1 MRVLM
6 TGADGFL
13 GRTVLSAVPANA
25 SVVAFDTRFTAPV
38 PPQVQ
43 AVEGD
48 VRDPEAIRSA
58 LDGVDTILH
67 LAPLTVS
74 SGDEGTVLD
83 EASRGTYSLTT
94 TALDA
99 GVRRFVFGSSLAM
112 FDRLPATWEV
122 SETWR
127 PRPEPRIEHLR
138 PWITELAARE
148 AMRDADVSAICLR
161 FGWLVDDATAASTPY
176 DGRWVHLEDA
186 VAGIRRSLE
195 LDLSGWSVFHITA
208 PGWHAK
214 VRLAAAGREPFGY
227 QPMHDFTAL
236 RDNLP
241 PQEQG
246 TGIGTDTVL
255 DPVEPIASRPIRN
268 IVIFGAGGPLA
279 AAAAEELSSTY
290 VLRLTDLQPIEEIA
304 AAGPK
309 TNQNPG
315 APVIVPLGA
324 PHESRVVDVT
334 NPEQVMAACEGMDA
348 IINCTVVR
356 NELSGAFRVNTVGAY
371 NVVRAAVAHGI
382 RRIVHTGPQLAALHG
397 GVDYSTDYDV
407 PADAPPRPG
416 RHLYGHSKYLGQE
429 ICRVFADYYDLEI
442 PVLLFCEFAAPET
455 GQPLPLNPFA
465 VSWQDAARAIRRALE
480 VPRLPEPFEVLN
492 VNADLPHGVF
502 TNRKAKQ
509 ILGWQPQDS
518 LRHMWS
524 RD

>member
-1 MRVLM
+1 MRVLI
-6 TGADGFL
+6 TGADGLL
-13 GRTVLSAVPANA
+13 GRAVLTEITAGA
-25 SVVAFDTRFTAPV
+25 SVIAFDTRFTAPM
-38 PPQVQ
+38 PPHVR
-43 AVEGD
+43 AVEGGL
-48 VRDPEAIRSA
+48 RDPEVIGSA
-58 LDGVDTILH
+58 LDGVDTVLH
-67 LAPLTVS
+67 LARLTVS
-74 SGDEGTVLD
+74 SGDEGTALG
-83 EASRGTYSLTT
+83 EASRGTYALTT

-99 GVRRFVFGSSLAM
+99 GVRRFVFGSSLALY
-112 FDRLPATWEV
+112 DRLPASWEV
-122 SETWR
+122 SESWR

-138 PWITELAARE
+138 PWLAELSARE
-148 AMRDADVSAICLR
+148 ARRDADVSAICLR
-161 FGWLVDDATAASTPY
+161 FGWLLDDATTASTPY

-186 VAGIRRSLE
+186 VAGVRRSLE
-195 LDLSGWSVFHITA
+195 LNLPGWSVFHITA
-208 PGWHAK
+208 PGSHSK

-227 QPMHDFTAL
+227 QSGHDFAPFGSAL
-236 RDNLP
+236 SSQD
-241 PQEQG
+241 QA
-246 TGIGTDTVL
+246 TGITTEAAL
-255 DPVEPIASRPIRN
+255 DPVEPLPSRPIRN
-268 IVIFGAGGPLA
+268 IVIFGAGDPLA

-309 TNQNPG
+309 LNQNPG

-334 NPEQVMAACEGMDA
+334 NLDQVMAACEGMDA
-348 IINCTVVR
+348 IINCTVIR
-356 NELSGAFRVNTVGAY
+356 HERAGAFRVNTVGAY

-416 RHLYGHSKYLGQE
+416 RHLYGHSKYLDQE
-429 ICRVFADYYDLEI
+429 ICRVFADYFDLEI
-442 PVLLFCEFAAPET
+442 PVLLFCEFVAPET

-465 VSWQDAARAIRRALE
+465 VSWQDAARAIRCTLE
-480 VPRLPEPFEVLN
+480 MPRLPDPFEVLN

-502 TNRKAKQ
+502 TNRKAEE

-524 RD
+524 RN